1 MVNNIKCW
9 IEAMRLRTLP
19 VSLAGVTAAAG
30 YAVMYGIVNWAILA
44 LCASFAVL
52 AQIASNFANEYYD
65 YKDGLDKPGRVG
77 PRRGVTEGDISP
89 RAMKVA
95 AFITLGIAAA
105 VGCCLIPFGG
115 WKLIAA
121 GVIIVLG
128 ALSYSAG
135 PYPLSRHALGE
146 VAVFFFFGLVPVTL
160 TFYVQ
165 MVSVLPSNNIPVEV
179 FAGAAAVGLLGANIL
194 IVNNYRDVEDDRE
207 SGKIT
212 LAVKWGRHAVRTI
225 YLINGIAA
233 VVLMIPSWLAQ
244 SAWTLVFPFLFLVSH
259 LSLWWKME
267 VLNGS
272 ALNPLLG
279 KTALLMFFYTAS
291 FLFAVVAP

>member
-1 MVNNIKCW
+1 
-9 IEAMRLRTLP
+9 MRLRTLP

-44 LCASFAVL
+44 LCVSFAVL

-165 MVSVLPSNNIPVEV
+165 MVSVLPSSNIPVEV

>member
-1 MVNNIKCW
+1 
-9 IEAMRLRTLP
+9 MRLRTLP

-30 YAVMYGIVNWAILA
+30 YAVMYSVVNWAVVA

-77 PRRGVTEGDISP
+77 PRRGVTEGDITP
-89 RAMKVA
+89 RAMKIATFV
-95 AFITLGIAAA
+95 TLGIAAA
-105 VGCCLIPFGG
+105 VGCCLIPYGG
-115 WKLIAA
+115 WQLIAA

-146 VAVFFFFGLVPVTL
+146 VAVFFFFGLVPVSL
-160 TFYVQ
+160 SFYVQ
-165 MVSVLPSNNIPVEV
+165 MVSWLPGGSIPGEV
-179 FAGAAAVGLLGANIL
+179 WCGAAAIGLLGANIL

-212 LAVKWGRHAVRTI
+212 LAVKWGRPAVRTI
-225 YLINGIAA
+225 YLLNGIGA
-233 VVLMIPSWLAQ
+233 VILMIPSWLAQ

-279 KTALLMFFYTAS
+279 KTALLMFFYSVS
-291 FLFAVVAP
+291 FLFAVLAP